1 MCREF
6 YRLQGPV
13 AVSFD
18 SGFSEYEIHSL
29 TARAGHSHSQM
40 MRERL
45 EGKLK

>member
-18 SGFSEYEIHSL
+18 SGCSEYEIHSL
-29 TARAGHSHSQM
+29 TARAGHSQM